1 MRKHAPLHRLWT
13 LSLALLFLAF
23 QFANKDLDR
32 AFKALQ
38 GQDFTT
44 AERLFNKILLDD
56 ADDARAFFGLAAV
69 YAHPDFPHRNA
80 HRALEY
86 LSAAEERFP
95 MLRKKEVAFLEKYGV
110 TPGYASN
117 LRVHL
122 GTEIVQEAYNN
133 RSISALEAALRR
145 FESLPEVAR
154 LARARRD
161 ELAFAEAEK
170 VGTYQAYQ
178 SFMIK
183 YPEAGQVAEA
193 RKRYESLLY
202 QSFARI
208 GTLLA
213 YEQFMQAYPQSPYY
227 NQAREAYNRLIYE
240 EVARKDTP
248 EAYRNFVSDYP
259 DSPYVREARARLQ
272 LYDLR
277 LPVRLADAWGFING
291 RGELVIPPAF
301 ERAGPFAG
309 GLARVRQNGKW
320 GYIDDQ
326 GKMMIAAK
334 FDIAQDFSEGLA
346 VVLIRS
352 PKRGKKPLYQAFYID
367 TTGRQAFDKSYET
380 DGLRMPIHPFSD
392 GLGAVIEP
400 RTLKLG
406 FVDRQGN
413 FAVAPLF
420 APTLGLPSLPPEYA
434 FSGFRNGFAWVKDEA
449 GEGLIDRKG
458 VFLVHGKYTQPRGD
472 TLPGSRYRESFSN
485 GLCPVQEQT
494 NGKMFYVDSV
504 GRKTIPLPAGVVGL
518 SFRDSV
524 AWVKLPVAGQYQ
536 LIDKTG
542 AVLTDVYATRVRPFA
557 EGLAVVQ
564 REAPAK
570 RVFFY
575 DEVPEGSYVYLDK
588 KGNQPFDFKF
598 HVLTEPEYS
607 FLNGDFNGGIAG
619 VLLEGRQTYIDRE
632 GNVVWQSNETW

>member
-1 MRKHAPLHRLWT
+1 MRKYAPLHQLWT

-38 GQDFTT
+38 GKDFTT

-69 YAHPDFPHRNA
+69 YAHPGFPHRNA
-80 HRALEY
+80 QRALEY
-86 LSAAEERFP
+86 LEAAEDRLP

-110 TPGYASN
+110 TSGYASD
-117 LRVHL
+117 LRVRL
-122 GTEIVQEAYNN
+122 GTEIVQEAYAN
-133 RSISALEAALRR
+133 RSIDGLEAALRR
-145 FESLPEVAR
+145 FESLPQVAG

-161 ELAFAEAEK
+161 ELAFAQAEK

-178 SFMIK
+178 GFMTR
-183 YPEAGQVAEA
+183 YPEAAQAAEA

-202 QSFARI
+202 QSFDRV
-208 GTLLA
+208 GTPLA
-213 YEQFMQAYPQSPYY
+213 YSQFMQAYPQSPYL
-227 NQAREAYNRLIYE
+227 NQAREAYNRLTYE
-240 EVARKDTP
+240 EVARRDAP
-248 EAYRNFVSDYP
+248 EDYRDFIRDHP
-259 DSPYVREARARLQ
+259 DSPYVQEARAQLR

-277 LPVRLADAWGFING
+277 LPVRLARTWGFING
-291 RGELVIPPAF
+291 KGELVIPPAF
-301 ERAGPFAG
+301 ERAGSFAG

-320 GYIDDQ
+320 GYIDDH
-326 GKMMIAAK
+326 GKMVIAAK
-334 FDIAQDFSEGLA
+334 FDGAQDFSEGLA
-346 VVLIRS
+346 VVLTRS
-352 PKRGKKPLYQAFYID
+352 PKRSKKPLYRALYID
-367 TTGRQAFDKSYET
+367 TTGQQAFDKSYQT
-380 DGLRMPIHPFSD
+380 DGFRMPIYPFLG
-392 GLGAVIEP
+392 GLGAVIDP
-400 RTLKLG
+400 RTVKLG

-420 APTLGLPSLPPEYA
+420 TPTLGPANAPPEYA
-434 FSGFRNGFAWVKDEA
+434 FSGFSNGFAWVKDET

-458 VFLVHGKYTQPRGD
+458 VFLLHGKYTQPRAD
-472 TLPGSRYRESFSN
+472 TLPGSPARQSFSN
-485 GLCPVQEQT
+485 GLCLVQDRANGQT
-494 NGKMFYVDSV
+494 FYVDTT
-504 GRKTIPLPAGVVGL
+504 GKKTITLPAGVVGL
-518 SFRDSV
+518 PFRDSV

-536 LIDKTG
+536 LIDRTG
-542 AVLTDVYATRVRPFA
+542 AVLTDVYAARVRPFA

-588 KGNQPFDFKF
+588 KGNQPINFKF
-598 HVLTEPEYS
+598 HVLTDPEYY

-619 VLLEGRQTYIDRE
+619 VLLEGHQTYIDKE

>member
-1 MRKHAPLHRLWT
+1 MRKYAPLHRLWT

-56 ADDARAFFGLAAV
+56 ADDARALFGLASV

-80 HRALEY
+80 QRALEY
-86 LSAAEERFP
+86 LTAAEDRLP
-95 MLRKKEVAFLEKYGV
+95 ALRKKEVAFLEKYGV
-110 TPGYASN
+110 TSDYALG
-117 LRVHL
+117 LRVRL
-122 GTEIVQEAYNN
+122 GTEIVQEAYAN
-133 RSISALEAALRR
+133 RSMDGLETALRR
-145 FESLPEVAR
+145 FEGLPEVAR

-178 SFMIK
+178 GFMSK
-183 YPEAGQVAEA
+183 YPEAAQLAEA

-202 QSFARI
+202 QSFARV
-208 GTLLA
+208 GTRLA

-227 NQAREAYNRLIYE
+227 NQAREAYNRLTYE
-240 EVARKDTP
+240 EVARRGTP
-248 EAYRNFVSDYP
+248 EAYRDFLRDHPESPFVP
-259 DSPYVREARARLQ
+259 EAWAQLR

-301 ERAGPFAG
+301 EKAGPFAG

-320 GYIDDQ
+320 GYIDDR
-326 GKMMIAAK
+326 GKMVIGATFAGAA
-334 FDIAQDFSEGLA
+334 DFSEGLA
-346 VVLIRS
+346 VVLTRS

-367 TTGRQAFDKSYET
+367 TTGQQVFDKSYET
-380 DGLRMPIHPFSD
+380 DGLRMPIHPFSG
-392 GLGAVIEP
+392 GLGAVVEP
-400 RTLKLG
+400 RTGKLG

-413 FAVAPLF
+413 FTVAPLF
-420 APTLGLPSLPPEYA
+420 TPIPGPANAPPEYA
-434 FSGFRNGFAWVKDEA
+434 FSGFSNGFAWVKDEA

-458 VFLVHGKYTQPRGD
+458 VFLVHGKYTQPRSD
-472 TLPGSRYRESFSN
+472 TLPGSRYRQSFTD
-485 GLCPVQEQT
+485 GLCPVQDRTTGQA
-494 NGKMFYVDSV
+494 FYVDTT
-504 GRKTIPLPAGVVGL
+504 GKKIITLAAGVAGL
-518 SFRDSV
+518 PFRDSV

-542 AVLTDVYATRVRPFA
+542 AVLTDVYAARVRPFA